1 MVDVIVI
8 GKGPAGI
15 SAAIYTSRANLKTLV
30 IGKDGGAL
38 EKAEKIE
45 NYYGFENTVSGEKL
59 LNAGINQAKNL
70 GIDVKN
76 EEVLTIGHNENVF
89 TVITNKEEYKAKVV
103 VIATGVN
110 RPKINLQGLEEF
122 EGKGVSYCAI
132 CDAFFFKGKDV
143 AVLGNGDYALHEVN
157 ELLPIVNSVSILT
170 NGKEKIELRDERV
183 KVYDKRIKRLR
194 GVNTINAVEFEDD
207 TDIEISGVFI
217 ADGVA
222 SSVDFA
228 RRIGANIQDN
238 KIVVN
243 RDFMTNIPGLF
254 AAGDCIGGLLQVSK
268 AVADGAQAGIS
279 AVNYV
284 RGIK

>member
-110 RPKINLQGLEEF
+110 RPKINLEGIEEF
-122 EGKGVSYCAI
+122 EGRGVSYCAI